1 MVLDST
7 SVLKNIR
14 LSDIPHAKLYENGF
28 PAGEAEEAFHASGI
42 IFETFEALEHDVFD
56 AIKPMFQNVYAVGP
70 LQMLLN
76 SASTGTGDHL
86 ESVSFNQRGDG
97 IRCLEWLDSMKPNSV
112 VYISFGDLAVMTP
125 RQLCEFAWGI
135 CNSNQPFLWK
145 ITPDFFKG
153 QLATLP
159 LEFLEKTKERGL
171 IATWCPQEQVLA
183 HPSVGVFVSHF
194 GTSSMLESICAGVPM
209 IGWPCYGDHQVSCG
223 YSCNRWGI
231 GMKINED
238 MEREEVE
245 SLVRELME
253 GDEGKAM
260 KRKAMEWKKL
270 AVEANSKGGSS
281 AKNFNNLLKALS
293 RSQNFMGHQI
303 LSSL

>member
-1 MVLDST
+1 MVVDST
-7 SVLKNIR
+7 SVLRTIR
-14 LSDIPHAKLYENGF
+14 LSDFPHVKIYENGF
-28 PAGEAEEAFHASGI
+28 PTREAEEAFQASGI

-56 AIKPMFQNVYAVGP
+56 AIKPVFQNVYAIGP

-76 SASTGTGDHL
+76 SASTGTGDYL
-86 ESVSFNQRGDG
+86 ESVFNQHGDE
-97 IRCLEWLDSMKPNSV
+97 IHCLEWLDSMKPNSV
-112 VYISFGDLAVMTP
+112 VYISFGDLEVMTP

-145 ITPDFFKG
+145 ITPDFAKG

-183 HPSVGVFVSHF
+183 HPSVGLFVSHF

-231 GMKINED
+231 GMKIEED
-238 MEREEVE
+238 MKREEVE

-253 GDEGKAM
+253 GDKGKEM
-260 KRKAMEWKKL
+260 KEKVMEWQKL
-270 AVEANSKGGSS
+270 AVEATGKGGSS
-281 AKNFNNLLKALS
+281 GKKFDSLVKALS
-293 RSQNFMGHQI
+293 RSRNFMGHQI